1 MKNNVELKVS
11 RNGRIVIRTK
21 LKEIPIAVAQKLL
34 DESIATIVQTQI
46 PEVSKHLILDN
57 YFEAKMWKT
66 IAFAQLIITGILI
79 IIF

>member
-1 MKNNVELKVS
+1 MENNIELKVS

-21 LKEIPIAVAQKLL
+21 LKEIPISIAQKLL
-34 DESIATIVQTQI
+34 DEAIAAVVQTQI
-46 PEVSKHLILDN
+46 PEVSKRLILNN

-66 IAFAQLIITGILI
+66 IAFAQLIIAGLLI